1 MIARPVRR
9 HALRTCVRDCSAVR
23 VALRDSRADQHRGLQ
38 SLKDDIKDKGGEL
51 AKMMECKHYTDPE
64 LMSLQVD
71 LGGALHRRRQ
81 GQKRHVSV

>member
-23 VALRDSRADQHRGLQ
+23 VALRDSRAAQRRGLQ

-51 AKMMECKHYTDPE
+51 AKMMECKHYTDSE
-64 LMSLQVD
+64 LCLFKLILEELCTV
-71 LGGALHRRRQ
+71 GGK
-81 GQKRHVSV
+81 GKNGM